1 MADYYSLISR
11 AIGALPQPSI
21 EARQSVYGRARKA
34 LVSQLRQ
41 VLPPIGEDDIGA
53 ESRALE
59 EAITR
64 LELEIAA
71 RAGDA
76 RHAVE
81 RRTDAPPREAASS
94 SPQQPAVA
102 PSETKGAASSALA
115 RLRERAARTI
125 QSSDTGA
132 LSDTGPASAVPPAA
146 PANAGQSNSFG
157 ATLADVES
165 RSAATASAARTGLIR
180 PTPPPGE
187 SVGRET
193 QRPAAPLPLP
203 PRPQRSR
210 GQIFA
215 VIGVALA
222 LLGALG
228 GLFWYLRAYPDDA
241 GKLQPTAGERPAGE
255 ENGKFGERL
264 DSSEE
269 PGKRGLPVAQRAE
282 MWVASLN
289 DPNKV
294 ERIYNAN
301 VLWRLENVGAGPG
314 EPVSMAIRGDMD
326 APEAGLGMTI
336 VLRKNTDPTLS
347 ASHTINILFKP
358 APNSPVG
365 AVKAIGPIQMRRAD
379 AQSGEKVL
387 GIPVPISP
395 NYFLIGLMPGE
406 PETRN
411 IQLLRSLSVIDLPLQ
426 FNDGRIATINMIKG
440 SSGERVFAEAIDSW
454 KK

>member
-41 VLPPIGEDDIGA
+41 VQPPIGEEDIAA

-71 RAGDA
+71 RLDETA
-76 RHAVE
+76 RASE
-81 RRTDAPPREAASS
+81 KPTGAPPPPDQRARPATAS
-94 SPQQPAVA
+94 PADQ
-102 PSETKGAASSALA
+102 GGASSALS
-115 RLRERAARTI
+115 RLRARASGGSSPVASGVSSKRDQSQSFGDTLAEVAGDPVVPADAAR
-125 QSSDTGA
+125 S
-132 LSDTGPASAVPPAA
+132 
-146 PANAGQSNSFG
+146 
-157 ATLADVES
+157 
-165 RSAATASAARTGLIR
+165 GLIR
-180 PTPPPGE
+180 PTTLPGDAG
-187 SVGRET
+187 GRET

-210 GQIFA
+210 GQIYA

-222 LLGALG
+222 LIGALG
-228 GLFWYLRAYPDDA
+228 GLFWYLRAHPEDA
-241 GKLQPTAGERPAGE
+241 GKLKPAAGERAAGE
-255 ENGKFGERL
+255 ENGKFDERL

-282 MWVASLN
+282 MWVASLS

-301 VLWRLENVGAGPG
+301 VLWRLENVGGGPG

-326 APEAGLGMTI
+326 AVDAGLRMTI
-336 VLRKNTDPTLS
+336 ILRKNTDPTLS

-358 APNSPVG
+358 GPKSPVG
-365 AVKAIGPIQMRRAD
+365 DVKAIGPIQMRRAD
-379 AQSGEKVL
+379 AQSGEKVM
-387 GIPVPISP
+387 GIPVPISS

-426 FNDGRIATINMIKG
+426 FSDGRIATINMIKG

>member
-41 VLPPIGEDDIGA
+41 VQPPIGEDDIAA

-64 LELEIAA
+64 LELELAARVGDAA
-71 RAGDA
+71 RAG
-76 RHAVE
+76 E
-81 RRTDAPPREAASS
+81 KSPGAPPPTPDQPPRPAA
-94 SPQQPAVA
+94 A
-102 PSETKGAASSALA
+102 PPGGQSAASSALS
-115 RLRERAARTI
+115 RLRARAA
-125 QSSDTGA
+125 GA
-132 LSDTGPASAVPPAA
+132 LQSGPGGASAESGQSRTFGDTLAEVAGNAVAAPPAA
-146 PANAGQSNSFG
+146 RA
-157 ATLADVES
+157 
-165 RSAATASAARTGLIR
+165 GLIR
-180 PTPPPGE
+180 PTSLPGDAA
-187 SVGRET
+187 GRET

-228 GLFWYLRAYPDDA
+228 GLFWYLRAHPEDG
-241 GKLQPTAGERPAGE
+241 GKLQPAAGERAAGE

-282 MWVASLN
+282 MWVASLS

-301 VLWRLENVGAGPG
+301 VLWRLENVGGGPG
-314 EPVSMAIRGDMD
+314 ESVSMAIRGDMD
-326 APEAGLGMTI
+326 AADAGLRMTI
-336 VLRKNTDPTLS
+336 ILRKNTDPTLS

-358 APNSPVG
+358 GPNSPVG
-365 AVKAIGPIQMRRAD
+365 DVKAIGPIQMRRAD

>member
-41 VLPPIGEDDIGA
+41 VQPPIGEEDIAA

-71 RAGDA
+71 RLDETA
-76 RHAVE
+76 RAVE
-81 RRTDAPPREAASS
+81 KPVGAPPPSDQRARTTASPVNPGS
-94 SPQQPAVA
+94 
-102 PSETKGAASSALA
+102 ASSALS
-115 RLRERAARTI
+115 RLRERASGGLPSGASSASSKRD
-125 QSSDTGA
+125 QSQSFGDTLA
-132 LSDTGPASAVPPAA
+132 EVAAA
-146 PANAGQSNSFG
+146 PVAPPGAG
-157 ATLADVES
+157 
-165 RSAATASAARTGLIR
+165 RSGLIR
-180 PTPPPGE
+180 PATLPGD
-187 SVGRET
+187 VGARET

-210 GQIFA
+210 GQIYA
-215 VIGVALA
+215 VIGVAVA

-228 GLFWYLRAYPDDA
+228 GLFWYLRAHPEDA
-241 GKLQPTAGERPAGE
+241 GKLRPAAGERAASE

-269 PGKRGLPVAQRAE
+269 PDKRGLPVAQRAE
-282 MWVASLN
+282 MWVASLS

-301 VLWRLENVGAGPG
+301 VLWRLENVGGGPG

-326 APEAGLGMTI
+326 AVDAGLRMTI
-336 VLRKNTDPTLS
+336 ILRKNNDPTLS

-358 APNSPVG
+358 GANSPVG
-365 AVKAIGPIQMRRAD
+365 DVKAIGPIQMRRAD

-387 GIPVPISP
+387 GIPVPISS

-426 FNDGRIATINMIKG
+426 FSDGRIATINMIKG